1 MSVVDHRL
9 QLHRF
14 QSAER
19 VLLVGCVALLSLVVM
34 FGSLLLVRHEQQYV
48 RLAESFLTGKLHLLV
63 ELPEHLHDTALYG
76 GRYYWPLGPFPAVLL
91 MPFVLVCRWIGVE
104 FYQAYASLP
113 LSLWTSWLIFRLAS
127 KCGRSK
133 VESTW
138 LALAFCGASSYPSV
152 AAISMSWPF
161 AQVVAIY
168 LLFLAL
174 HEWLGQ
180 KRWLVIGLLL
190 GLTAATRLSAGL
202 NIGLF
207 AVAALMT
214 EPQARKRALLSLTL
228 GFAMPIA
235 LLAVY
240 NFARFDTVLETG
252 YGLQPPGPGDF
263 PSTSLANVLPH
274 LNLFLFGPP
283 ALSDKFPFVATQAI
297 GMSVFLLSPWLC
309 YLGSLKLDR
318 FSFVALVNCLIVL
331 VTVLAWRSNGQ
342 FQLGY
347 RFSLD
352 FLPVVIFLI
361 ARNGFHG
368 GPLPARFKLLTVLGF
383 MLTLYFFWSF
393 IAILPHR

>member
-1 MSVVDHRL
+1 
-9 QLHRF
+9 
-14 QSAER
+14 
-19 VLLVGCVALLSLVVM
+19 
-34 FGSLLLVRHEQQYV
+34 
-48 RLAESFLTGKLHLLV
+48 
-63 ELPEHLHDTALYG
+63 
-76 GRYYWPLGPFPAVLL
+76 
-91 MPFVLVCRWIGVE
+91 
-104 FYQAYASLP
+104 
-113 LSLWTSWLIFRLAS
+113 
-127 KCGRSK
+127 
-133 VESTW
+133 
-138 LALAFCGASSYPSV
+138 
-152 AAISMSWPF
+152 MSWPF
-161 AQVVAIY
+161 AQVVAIH

-207 AVAALMT
+207 AAAALMT

-240 NFARFDTVLETG
+240 NFARFDSVLETG

-283 ALSDKFPFVATQAI
+283 ALSDKFPFVITQAI

-318 FSFVALVNCLIVL
+318 FAFVALVNCLVVL

-368 GPLPARFKLLTVLGF
+368 GSLPARFKLLTVLGF
-383 MLTLYFFWSF
+383 VFTLYFFWSF